1 MNNINCRAVS
11 RQICYTSGGTRARLS
26 LLSPLSSGE
35 KQLITNPLSRGQKG
49 IKGLG
54 EAGFSAGRLYRLML
68 KNSNFVRRQI
78 SFQRAVDT
86 LLPSPPP
93 SPCARAVSSPRRV
106 ATFSPRPLALLP
118 QRLIQQ
124 NPPTSIETAKWKY
137 EKWI

>member
-1 MNNINCRAVS
+1 MNNINWRAVS

-26 LLSPLSSGE
+26 LLPPLSSGE

-93 SPCARAVSSPRRV
+93 PLCACCVLSPPRRY
-106 ATFSPRPLALLP
+106 LLP
-118 QRLIQQ
+118 
-124 NPPTSIETAKWKY
+124 PPPSAASTAFDPAKSADVNRDS
-137 EKWI
+137 EMEV